1 MRGIPFVLLLS
12 LAACEEANQPTA
24 DAIPALV
31 LQSIGYPDIEANNLF
46 GASCAYA
53 SGKSMAPLVIAFAD
67 EAVMKIDGKIKRFQ
81 ADSESE
87 IVELGTRTR
96 YVARNHTLRL
106 TIDGAGKQGG
116 GETVN
121 FTGTLRLLDDRGG
134 ELFAAEGAVQCGN

>member
-1 MRGIPFVLLLS
+1 MRLIVFLLALP
-12 LAACEEANQPTA
+12 LAGCGEAEQTPTA
-24 DAIPALV
+24 TTPALV

-81 ADSESE
+81 ADRDSE

-106 TIDGAGKQGG
+106 TIEGEGKQGG
-116 GETVN
+116 VESVN
-121 FTGTLRLLDDRGG
+121 FTGTLRLLDDAGG
-134 ELFAAEGAVQCGN
+134 ELFAAEGSVQCGS